1 MIDKRLFQ
9 LVEKKSLILLILFRV
24 LGLGL
29 MISLWFIFAQQL
41 TQYLEGRS
49 VDWLRLVGIVLL
61 VLAFK
66 AILTKLA
73 EKQIYQASA
82 ELRLSMRRAVMAK
95 AFRLGNSEG
104 QLPAST
110 LTQLTV
116 DGIEQLEIYYSRFLP
131 QLFYCLIA
139 SLMIFGSLVGF
150 AWQPAIVLLIC
161 MPIIPVVI
169 MAVMK
174 IAKRILSGYWS
185 DYTNLGSKFH
195 ENLSGLS
202 ILKAYDQDKYK
213 QEEIVSDA
221 ERFRKATMSLL
232 SMQLNSITIMDIIS
246 YSGAALGI
254 GMSLIM
260 FTNGDISLTG
270 MLMFL
275 LLSAEFFIP
284 MRQLGSLFH
293 VAMNG
298 ISACSKLFAY
308 LELKEQVYGEVEL
321 EKSLERIE
329 VRDLTFTYEKEKTAA
344 LYEVSASFSK
354 GSFSA
359 LVGKSGSGKSTFVR
373 VLLNQLPGYQG
384 EINWNDVP
392 LSDLNGETIRKQG
405 VLVDNHGYLYANSI
419 QENLLIGNSQA
430 SETDLWN
437 VLEQVS
443 LADFVR
449 NLPEQLNT
457 LLEENGSNLSGGQRQ
472 RLLLARALLREAKLY
487 VFDEIT
493 SGVDLE
499 SEKIILG
506 VLQKLAQEKIVLFIS
521 HRLYNVLAADQVLV
535 FEAGKLVEVASP
547 EQLQQESYYFKN
559 YFLEE
564 EALLKGGGLTCQ
576 NGRLFVG
583 Y

>member
-41 TQYLEGRS
+41 TQYLEGGS

-61 VLAFK
+61 VLVGK

-161 MPIIPVVI
+161 MPMIPVVI

-308 LELKEQVYGEVEL
+308 LELKEQVYGEGEL
-321 EKSLERIE
+321 EKSLEKIE

-419 QENLLIGNSQA
+419 QENLLIGNSHA

-437 VLEQVS
+437 VLERVS

-449 NLPEQLNT
+449 DLPEQLNT

-472 RLLLARALLREAKLY
+472 RLLLARALLREAELY

-564 EALLKGGGLTCQ
+564 EALLKGGA
-576 NGRLFVG
+576 
-583 Y
+583 

>member
-41 TQYLEGRS
+41 TQYLEGGS

-61 VLAFK
+61 VLVGK

-139 SLMIFGSLVGF
+139 SLIIFGSLVGF

-161 MPIIPVVI
+161 MPMIPVVI

-308 LELKEQVYGEVEL
+308 LELKEQVYGEGEL
-321 EKSLERIE
+321 EKSLEKIE
-329 VRDLTFTYEKEKTAA
+329 VQDLTFTYEKEKTAA
-344 LYEVSASFSK
+344 LHEVSASFSK

-419 QENLLIGNSQA
+419 QGNLLIGNSHA

-472 RLLLARALLREAKLY
+472 RLLLARALLREAELY

-564 EALLKGGGLTCQ
+564 EALLKGGA
-576 NGRLFVG
+576 
-583 Y
+583 

>member
-29 MISLWFIFAQQL
+29 MIGLWLVFAQQL
-41 TQYLEGRS
+41 TNYLEGQS
-49 VDWLRLVGIVLL
+49 VDWLWLAGTVLVVLVGKMV
-61 VLAFK
+61 
-66 AILTKLA
+66 LTKLA

-82 ELRLSMRRAVMAK
+82 ELRLSMRRAVMEK
-95 AFRLGNSEG
+95 AFRLGNNAG
-104 QLPAST
+104 QLPASK
-110 LTQLTV
+110 LTQLSV

-150 AWQPAIVLLIC
+150 AWQPATVLLIC
-161 MPIIPVVI
+161 MPMIPVVI

-185 DYTNLGSKFH
+185 DYTNLGTKFH
-195 ENLSGLS
+195 ENLNGLS
-202 ILKAYDQDKYK
+202 ILKAYNQDKYK

-254 GMSLIM
+254 GISLIM
-260 FTNGDISLTG
+260 FTNGNISLTG

-298 ISACSKLFAY
+298 ISACSRLFAY
-308 LELKEQVYGEVEL
+308 IELPEQVWGSEKITKPL
-321 EKSLERIE
+321 EKITAQNI
-329 VRDLTFTYEKEKTAA
+329 TFTYEKGKAEA
-344 LYEVSASFSK
+344 LQGISANFSK

-359 LVGKSGSGKSTFVR
+359 LVGKSGSGKSTFAR
-373 VLLNQLPGYQG
+373 VLLNQLPNYQG
-384 EINWNDVP
+384 SIVWND
-392 LSDLNGETIRKQG
+392 LSLANLDGDTIRKQG
-405 VLVDNHGYLYANSI
+405 ILVDNHGYLYANSI
-419 QENLLIGNSQA
+419 QENLLIASPEASQA
-430 SETDLWN
+430 DLWH

-443 LADFVR
+443 LAEFVR
-449 NLPEQLNT
+449 KLPKQLEES
-457 LLEENGSNLSGGQRQ
+457 LEENGSNLSGGQRQ
-472 RLLLARALLREAKLY
+472 RLLLARALLQKSELY
-487 VFDEIT
+487 IFDEIT

-506 VLQKLAQEKIVLFIS
+506 ALQELAKEKIVLFIS
-521 HRLYNVLAADQVLV
+521 HRLYNVLDADQVLV

-547 EQLQQESYYFKN
+547 EHLQQSSNYFKN

-564 EALLKGGGLTCQ
+564 EALLKGGA
-576 NGRLFVG
+576 
-583 Y
+583 

>member
-9 LVEKKSLILLILFRV
+9 LVEKKSLILLILFRM

-41 TQYLEGRS
+41 TQYLEGGS

-61 VLAFK
+61 VLVGK

-161 MPIIPVVI
+161 MPMIPVVI

-174 IAKRILSGYWS
+174 IAKRILSGCWS

-260 FTNGDISLTG
+260 FTNGDISLIG

-308 LELKEQVYGEVEL
+308 LELKEQVYGEGEL
-321 EKSLERIE
+321 EKSLEKIE

-419 QENLLIGNSQA
+419 QGNLLIGNSHA

-472 RLLLARALLREAKLY
+472 RLLLARALLREAELY

-564 EALLKGGGLTCQ
+564 EALLKGGA
-576 NGRLFVG
+576 
-583 Y
+583 

>member
-29 MISLWFIFAQQL
+29 MIGLWLVFAQQL
-41 TQYLEGRS
+41 TNYLEGQS
-49 VDWLRLVGIVLL
+49 VDWLWLAGTVLVVLVGKMV
-61 VLAFK
+61 
-66 AILTKLA
+66 LTKLA

-82 ELRLSMRRAVMAK
+82 ELRLSMRRAVMEK
-95 AFRLGNSEG
+95 AFRLGNNAG
-104 QLPAST
+104 QLPASK
-110 LTQLTV
+110 LTQLSV

-150 AWQPAIVLLIC
+150 AWQPATVLLIC
-161 MPIIPVVI
+161 MPMIPVVI

-185 DYTNLGSKFH
+185 DYTNLGTKFH
-195 ENLSGLS
+195 ENLNGLS

-254 GMSLIM
+254 GISLIM
-260 FTNGDISLTG
+260 FTNGNISLTG

-298 ISACSKLFAY
+298 ISACSRLFAY
-308 LELKEQVYGEVEL
+308 IELPEQVWGSEKITKPL
-321 EKSLERIE
+321 EKITAQNI
-329 VRDLTFTYEKEKTAA
+329 TFTYEKGKAEA
-344 LYEVSASFSK
+344 LQGISANFSK

-359 LVGKSGSGKSTFVR
+359 LVGKSGSGKSTFAR
-373 VLLNQLPGYQG
+373 VLLNQLPNYQG
-384 EINWNDVP
+384 SIVWND
-392 LSDLNGETIRKQG
+392 LSLANLDGDAIRKQG
-405 VLVDNHGYLYANSI
+405 ILVDNHGYLYANSI
-419 QENLLIGNSQA
+419 QENLLIASPEASQA
-430 SETDLWN
+430 ALWH

-443 LADFVR
+443 LAEFVR
-449 NLPEQLNT
+449 KLPNQLEEP
-457 LLEENGSNLSGGQRQ
+457 LEENGSNLSGGQRQ
-472 RLLLARALLREAKLY
+472 RLLLARALLQKSELY
-487 VFDEIT
+487 IFDEIT

-499 SEKIILG
+499 SERIILG
-506 VLQKLAQEKIVLFIS
+506 VLQELAKEKIVLFIS
-521 HRLYNVLAADQVLV
+521 HRLYNVLDADQVLV

-547 EQLQQESYYFKN
+547 EHLQQSSNYFKN

-564 EALLKGGGLTCQ
+564 EALLKGGA
-576 NGRLFVG
+576 
-583 Y
+583 

>member
-41 TQYLEGRS
+41 TQYLEGGS

-61 VLAFK
+61 VLVGK

-161 MPIIPVVI
+161 MPMIPVVI

-221 ERFRKATMSLL
+221 ERFQKATMSLL

-321 EKSLERIE
+321 EKSLEKIE
-329 VRDLTFTYEKEKTAA
+329 VRDLTFTYEKEETTA
-344 LYEVSASFSK
+344 LYEVSAIFSK

-419 QENLLIGNSQA
+419 QENLLIGYSHA

-472 RLLLARALLREAKLY
+472 RLLLARALLREAELY

-535 FEAGKLVEVASP
+535 FEAGKLVELASP

-564 EALLKGGGLTCQ
+564 EALLKGGA
-576 NGRLFVG
+576 
-583 Y
+583 

>member
-24 LGLGL
+24 LSLGL
-29 MISLWFIFAQQL
+29 MIGLWLVFAQQL
-41 TQYLEGRS
+41 TSYLNGES
-49 VDWLRLVGIVLL
+49 IDWLMLVGTVLV
-61 VLAFK
+61 VLIGK

-82 ELRLSMRRAVMAK
+82 ELRLSMRRAVMEK
-95 AFRLGNSEG
+95 AFRLGNNEG

-110 LTQLTV
+110 LTQLAV

-161 MPIIPVVI
+161 MPMIPVVI
-169 MAVMK
+169 MMVMK

-260 FTNGDISLTG
+260 FTNGTISMTG

-308 LELKEQVYGEVEL
+308 LELPEQVYGAKKL
-321 EKSLERIE
+321 EKPLEKIE
-329 VRDLTFTYEKEKTAA
+329 VRDLTFTYEKGESEA
-344 LYEVSASFSK
+344 LHEVSASFNK

-384 EINWNDVP
+384 EIIWNDVS
-392 LSDLNGETIRKQG
+392 LSDLSGEAIRKQA
-405 VLVDNHGYLYANSI
+405 VLVDNHGYLYAESI
-419 QENLLIGNSQA
+419 QENLLIGKRQA
-430 SETDLWN
+430 SETELWN

-449 NLPEQLNT
+449 KLPGQLNE

-472 RLLLARALLREAKLY
+472 RLLLARALLREAELY

-499 SEKIILG
+499 SEKIILA

-535 FEAGKLVEVASP
+535 FEAGKLVEVANP
-547 EQLQQESYYFKN
+547 EQLQQESSYFKN
-559 YFLEE
+559 YFSEE
-564 EALLKGGGLTCQ
+564 EALLKGGA
-576 NGRLFVG
+576 
-583 Y
+583 

>member
-41 TQYLEGRS
+41 TQYLEGGS

-61 VLAFK
+61 VLVGK

-161 MPIIPVVI
+161 MPMIPVVI

-254 GMSLIM
+254 GVSLIM
-260 FTNGDISLTG
+260 FTNGDISLIG

-308 LELKEQVYGEVEL
+308 LELKEQVYGEGEL
-321 EKSLERIE
+321 EKSLEKIE

-419 QENLLIGNSQA
+419 QENLLIGYSHA

-472 RLLLARALLREAKLY
+472 RLLLARALLREAELY

-564 EALLKGGGLTCQ
+564 EALLKGGA
-576 NGRLFVG
+576 
-583 Y
+583 

>member
-41 TQYLEGRS
+41 TQYLEGGS

-61 VLAFK
+61 VLVGK

-161 MPIIPVVI
+161 MPMIPVVI

-308 LELKEQVYGEVEL
+308 LELKEQVYGEGEL
-321 EKSLERIE
+321 EKSLEKIE

-419 QENLLIGNSQA
+419 QGNLLIGNSHA

-472 RLLLARALLREAKLY
+472 RLLLARALLREAELY

-564 EALLKGGGLTCQ
+564 EALLKGGA
-576 NGRLFVG
+576 
-583 Y
+583 

>member
-24 LGLGL
+24 LSLGL
-29 MISLWFIFAQQL
+29 MIGLWLVFAQQL
-41 TQYLEGRS
+41 TSYLNGES
-49 VDWLRLVGIVLL
+49 IHWFMLVGTVLV
-61 VLAFK
+61 VLIGK

-73 EKQIYQASA
+73 KKQIYQASA
-82 ELRLSMRRAVMAK
+82 ELRLSMRRAVMEK
-95 AFRLGNSEG
+95 AFRLGNNEG

-110 LTQLTV
+110 LTQLAV

-161 MPIIPVVI
+161 MPLIPVVI
-169 MAVMK
+169 MMVMK

-260 FTNGDISLTG
+260 FTNGTISMTG

-308 LELKEQVYGEVEL
+308 LELPEQVYGAKKL
-321 EKSLERIE
+321 EKTLEKIE
-329 VRDLTFTYEKEKTAA
+329 VRDLTFTYEKGESEA
-344 LYEVSASFSK
+344 LHEVSASFNK

-359 LVGKSGSGKSTFVR
+359 IVGKSGSGKSTFVR
-373 VLLNQLPGYQG
+373 VLLNQLLGYQG
-384 EINWNDVP
+384 KIIWNDVS
-392 LSDLNGETIRKQG
+392 LSDLSGEAIRMQA
-405 VLVDNHGYLYANSI
+405 VLVDNHGYLYADSI
-419 QENLLIGNSQA
+419 QENLLIGNRQA

-449 NLPEQLNT
+449 KLPGQLNE
-457 LLEENGSNLSGGQRQ
+457 LLDENGSNLSGGQRQ
-472 RLLLARALLREAKLY
+472 RLLLARALLREAELY

-499 SEKIILG
+499 SEKIILA

-535 FEAGKLVEVASP
+535 FEAGNLVEVANP
-547 EQLQQESYYFKN
+547 EQLQQESSYFKN

-564 EALLKGGGLTCQ
+564 EALLKGGA
-576 NGRLFVG
+576 
-583 Y
+583 

>member
-41 TQYLEGRS
+41 TQYLEGGS

-61 VLAFK
+61 VLVGK

-161 MPIIPVVI
+161 MPMIPVVI

-329 VRDLTFTYEKEKTAA
+329 VRDLTFTYEKEKNAA

-419 QENLLIGNSQA
+419 QENLLIGDSHA

-472 RLLLARALLREAKLY
+472 RLLLARALLREAELY
-487 VFDEIT
+487 VLDEIT

-564 EALLKGGGLTCQ
+564 EALLKGGA
-576 NGRLFVG
+576 
-583 Y
+583 

>member
-41 TQYLEGRS
+41 TQYLEGGS

-61 VLAFK
+61 VLVGK

-161 MPIIPVVI
+161 MPMIPVVI

-308 LELKEQVYGEVEL
+308 LELKEQVYGEGEL
-321 EKSLERIE
+321 EKSLEKIE

-419 QENLLIGNSQA
+419 QENLLIGNSHA

-472 RLLLARALLREAKLY
+472 RLLLARALLREAELY
-487 VFDEIT
+487 VLDEIT

-535 FEAGKLVEVASP
+535 FEAGKLVEIASP

-564 EALLKGGGLTCQ
+564 EALLKGGA
-576 NGRLFVG
+576 
-583 Y
+583 

>member
-9 LVEKKSLILLILFRV
+9 LVEKKSLVLLILFRV
-24 LGLGL
+24 LSLGL
-29 MISLWFIFAQQL
+29 MIGLWLVFAQQL
-41 TQYLEGRS
+41 THYIEGQS
-49 VDWLRLVGIVLL
+49 VDWLWLIGTVLVVLVG
-61 VLAFK
+61 K

-82 ELRLSMRRAVMAK
+82 ELRLSMRRAVMEK
-95 AFRLGNSEG
+95 AFRLGNKEG

-110 LTQLTV
+110 LTQLAV

-161 MPIIPVVI
+161 MPMIPIVI

-185 DYTNLGSKFH
+185 DYTNLGTKFH

-202 ILKAYDQDKYK
+202 ILKAYNQDKYK

-260 FTNGDISLTG
+260 FTNGNISMTG

-308 LELKEQVYGEVEL
+308 LELKEQVYGSEELAKPL
-321 EKSLERIE
+321 EKME
-329 VRDLTFTYEKEKTAA
+329 VRHLTYTYEEGKAKA
-344 LYEVSASFSK
+344 LQDISVNFNK

-384 EINWNDVP
+384 EIVWNDVP
-392 LSDLNGETIRKQG
+392 LASLSGETIRKQA
-405 VLVDNHGYLYANSI
+405 VLVDNHGYLYASSI
-419 QENLLIGNSQA
+419 RENLLIGNPA
-430 SETDLWN
+430 ANDIDLWN

-449 NLPEQLNT
+449 KLPEQLNEN
-457 LLEENGSNLSGGQRQ
+457 LEENGSNLSGGQRQ
-472 RLLLARALLREAKLY
+472 RLLLARALLCQAEVF

-499 SEKIILG
+499 SEKIILL
-506 VLQKLAQEKIVLFIS
+506 VLQKLAKEKIVLFIS
-521 HRLYNVLAADQVLV
+521 HRLYNVLDADQVLV
-535 FEAGKLVEVASP
+535 FDAGKLVEVASP
-547 EQLQQESYYFKN
+547 ERLQQESNYFKN

-564 EALLKGGGLTCQ
+564 EALLKGGA
-576 NGRLFVG
+576 
-583 Y
+583 

>member
-9 LVEKKSLILLILFRV
+9 LVEKKSLILLIVFRV

-41 TQYLEGRS
+41 TQYLEGGS
-49 VDWLRLVGIVLL
+49 VDWLRLVGIVIL
-61 VLAFK
+61 VLVGK

-161 MPIIPVVI
+161 MPMIPVVI

-308 LELKEQVYGEVEL
+308 LELKEQVYGEVAL
-321 EKSLERIE
+321 EKSLEKIE
-329 VRDLTFTYEKEKTAA
+329 VRDLTFTYEKEKNTA
-344 LYEVSASFSK
+344 LYQVSASFNK

-419 QENLLIGNSQA
+419 QENLLIGNSHA

-449 NLPEQLNT
+449 DLPEQLNT

-472 RLLLARALLREAKLY
+472 RLLLARALLGEAELY

-521 HRLYNVLAADQVLV
+521 HRLYNVLVADQVLV

-547 EQLQQESYYFKN
+547 EHLQQESHYFKN

-564 EALLKGGGLTCQ
+564 EALLKGGA
-576 NGRLFVG
+576 
-583 Y
+583 

>member
-29 MISLWFIFAQQL
+29 MIGLWLIFAQQL
-41 TQYLEGRS
+41 TNYLEGQS
-49 VDWLRLVGIVLL
+49 VDWLWLAGTVLVVLVGKMV
-61 VLAFK
+61 
-66 AILTKLA
+66 LTKLA

-82 ELRLSMRRAVMAK
+82 ELRLSMRRAVMEK
-95 AFRLGNSEG
+95 AFRLGNNAG
-104 QLPAST
+104 QLPASK
-110 LTQLTV
+110 LTQLSV

-150 AWQPAIVLLIC
+150 AWQPATVLLIC
-161 MPIIPVVI
+161 MPMIPIVI

-185 DYTNLGSKFH
+185 DYTNLGTKFH
-195 ENLSGLS
+195 ENLNGLS

-254 GMSLIM
+254 GISLIM
-260 FTNGDISLTG
+260 FTNGNISLTG

-298 ISACSKLFAY
+298 ISACSRLFAY
-308 LELKEQVYGEVEL
+308 IELPEQVWGSEKIDKPL
-321 EKSLERIE
+321 EKITAQNI
-329 VRDLTFTYEKEKTAA
+329 TFTYEKGKAEA
-344 LYEVSASFSK
+344 LQGISANFSK

-359 LVGKSGSGKSTFVR
+359 LVGKSGSGKSTFAR
-373 VLLNQLPGYQG
+373 VLLNQLPNYQG
-384 EINWNDVP
+384 SIVWND
-392 LSDLNGETIRKQG
+392 LSLVNLDGDTIRKQG
-405 VLVDNHGYLYANSI
+405 ILVDNHGYLYANSI
-419 QENLLIGNSQA
+419 QENLLIASPEASQA
-430 SETDLWN
+430 DLWH

-443 LADFVR
+443 LAEFVR
-449 NLPEQLNT
+449 KLPKQLEES
-457 LLEENGSNLSGGQRQ
+457 LEENGSNLSGGQRQ
-472 RLLLARALLREAKLY
+472 RLLLARALLQKSELY
-487 VFDEIT
+487 IFDEIT

-506 VLQKLAQEKIVLFIS
+506 VLQGLAKEKIVLFIS
-521 HRLYNVLAADQVLV
+521 HRLYNVLDADQVLV

-547 EQLQQESYYFKN
+547 EHLQQSSNYFKN

-564 EALLKGGGLTCQ
+564 EALLKGGA
-576 NGRLFVG
+576 
-583 Y
+583 

>member
-24 LGLGL
+24 LSLGL
-29 MISLWFIFAQQL
+29 MIGLWLVFAQQL
-41 TQYLEGRS
+41 TSYLNGES
-49 VDWLRLVGIVLL
+49 IHWLMLVGTVLV
-61 VLAFK
+61 VLIGK

-82 ELRLSMRRAVMAK
+82 ELRLSMRRAVMEK
-95 AFRLGNSEG
+95 AFRLGNNEG

-110 LTQLTV
+110 LTQLAV

-161 MPIIPVVI
+161 MPLIPVVI
-169 MAVMK
+169 MMVMK

-254 GMSLIM
+254 GISLIM
-260 FTNGDISLTG
+260 FTNGTISMTG

-308 LELKEQVYGEVEL
+308 LELPEQVYGAKKL
-321 EKSLERIE
+321 EKPLEKIE
-329 VRDLTFTYEKEKTAA
+329 VRDLTFTYEKGESEA
-344 LYEVSASFSK
+344 LHEVSASFNK

-359 LVGKSGSGKSTFVR
+359 IVGKSGSGKSTFVR

-384 EINWNDVP
+384 GIIWNDVS
-392 LSDLNGETIRKQG
+392 LSDLSGEAIRKQA
-405 VLVDNHGYLYANSI
+405 VLVDNHGYLYAESI
-419 QENLLIGNSQA
+419 QENLLIGKRQA
-430 SETDLWN
+430 SETELWN

-449 NLPEQLNT
+449 KLPGQLNE

-472 RLLLARALLREAKLY
+472 RLLLARALLREAELY

-499 SEKIILG
+499 SEKIILA

-535 FEAGKLVEVASP
+535 FEAGKLVEVANP
-547 EQLQQESYYFKN
+547 EQLQQESSYFKN
-559 YFLEE
+559 YFSEE
-564 EALLKGGGLTCQ
+564 EALLKGGA
-576 NGRLFVG
+576 
-583 Y
+583 

>member
-9 LVEKKSLILLILFRV
+9 LVEKKSLVLLILFRV

-29 MISLWFIFAQQL
+29 MIGLWLVFAQQL
-41 TQYLEGRS
+41 TNYLEGQS
-49 VDWLRLVGIVLL
+49 VDWLWLAGTVLVVLVGKMV
-61 VLAFK
+61 
-66 AILTKLA
+66 LTKLA
-73 EKQIYQASA
+73 EKQIYQASE
-82 ELRLSMRRAVMAK
+82 ELRLSMRRAVMEK
-95 AFRLGNSEG
+95 AFRLGNNAG
-104 QLPAST
+104 QLPASK
-110 LTQLTV
+110 LTQLSV

-150 AWQPAIVLLIC
+150 AWQPATVLLIC
-161 MPIIPVVI
+161 MPMIPVVI

-185 DYTNLGSKFH
+185 DYTNLGTKFH
-195 ENLSGLS
+195 ENLNGLS

-221 ERFRKATMSLL
+221 EHFRKATMSLL

-254 GMSLIM
+254 GISLIM
-260 FTNGDISLTG
+260 FTNGNISLTG

-298 ISACSKLFAY
+298 ISACSRLFAY
-308 LELKEQVYGEVEL
+308 IELPEQVWGSKKITKPL
-321 EKSLERIE
+321 EKITAQNI
-329 VRDLTFTYEKEKTAA
+329 TFTYEKGKAEA
-344 LYEVSASFSK
+344 LQGISANFSK

-359 LVGKSGSGKSTFVR
+359 LVGKSGSGKSTFAR
-373 VLLNQLPGYQG
+373 VLLNQLPNYQG
-384 EINWNDVP
+384 NIVWND
-392 LSDLNGETIRKQG
+392 LSLANLDGDTIRKKG
-405 VLVDNHGYLYANSI
+405 ILVDNHGYLYANSI
-419 QENLLIGNSQA
+419 QENLLIASPEASQA
-430 SETDLWN
+430 DLWH

-443 LADFVR
+443 LAEFVR
-449 NLPEQLNT
+449 KLPKQLEES
-457 LLEENGSNLSGGQRQ
+457 LEENGSNLSGGQRQ
-472 RLLLARALLREAKLY
+472 RLILARALLQKSELY
-487 VFDEIT
+487 IFDEIT

-506 VLQKLAQEKIVLFIS
+506 ALQELAKEKIVLFIS
-521 HRLYNVLAADQVLV
+521 HRLYNVLDADQVLV

-547 EQLQQESYYFKN
+547 EHLQQSSNYFKN

-564 EALLKGGGLTCQ
+564 EALLKGGA
-576 NGRLFVG
+576 
-583 Y
+583 

>member
-29 MISLWFIFAQQL
+29 MIGLWLVFAQQL
-41 TQYLEGRS
+41 TNYLEGQS
-49 VDWLRLVGIVLL
+49 VDWLWLAGTVLVVLVGKIV
-61 VLAFK
+61 
-66 AILTKLA
+66 LTKLA

-82 ELRLSMRRAVMAK
+82 ELRLSMRRAVMEK
-95 AFRLGNSEG
+95 AFRLGNNSG
-104 QLPAST
+104 QLPASK
-110 LTQLTV
+110 LTQLSV

-150 AWQPAIVLLIC
+150 AWQPATVLLIC
-161 MPIIPVVI
+161 MPMIPIVI

-185 DYTNLGSKFH
+185 DYTNLGTKFH
-195 ENLSGLS
+195 ENLNGLS

-254 GMSLIM
+254 GISLIM
-260 FTNGDISLTG
+260 FTNGNISLTG

-298 ISACSKLFAY
+298 ISACSRLFAY
-308 LELKEQVYGEVEL
+308 IELPEQVWGSEKIDKPL
-321 EKSLERIE
+321 EKITAQNI
-329 VRDLTFTYEKEKTAA
+329 TFTYEKGKAEA
-344 LYEVSASFSK
+344 LQGISANFSK

-359 LVGKSGSGKSTFVR
+359 LVGKSGSGKSTFAR
-373 VLLNQLPGYQG
+373 VLLNQLPNYQG
-384 EINWNDVP
+384 SIVWND
-392 LSDLNGETIRKQG
+392 LSLANLDGDTIRKQG
-405 VLVDNHGYLYANSI
+405 ILVDNHGYLYANSI
-419 QENLLIGNSQA
+419 QENLLIASPEASQA
-430 SETDLWN
+430 DLWH

-443 LADFVR
+443 LAEFVR
-449 NLPEQLNT
+449 KLPNQLEEA
-457 LLEENGSNLSGGQRQ
+457 LEENGSNLSGGQRQ
-472 RLLLARALLREAKLY
+472 RLLLARALLQKAELY
-487 VFDEIT
+487 IFDEIT

-506 VLQKLAQEKIVLFIS
+506 VLQELAKEKIVLFIS
-521 HRLYNVLAADQVLV
+521 HRLYNVLDADQVLV

-547 EQLQQESYYFKN
+547 EHLQQSSNYFKN

-564 EALLKGGGLTCQ
+564 EALLKGGA
-576 NGRLFVG
+576 
-583 Y
+583 

>member
-1 MIDKRLFQ
+1 
-9 LVEKKSLILLILFRV
+9 
-24 LGLGL
+24 
-29 MISLWFIFAQQL
+29 
-41 TQYLEGRS
+41 
-49 VDWLRLVGIVLL
+49 
-61 VLAFK
+61 
-66 AILTKLA
+66 
-73 EKQIYQASA
+73 
-82 ELRLSMRRAVMAK
+82 
-95 AFRLGNSEG
+95 
-104 QLPAST
+104 
-110 LTQLTV
+110 
-116 DGIEQLEIYYSRFLP
+116 
-131 QLFYCLIA
+131 
-139 SLMIFGSLVGF
+139 MIFGSLVGF

-161 MPIIPVVI
+161 MPMITIVI

-185 DYTNLGSKFH
+185 DYTNLGTKFH

-260 FTNGDISLTG
+260 FTNGTISMTG

-308 LELKEQVYGEVEL
+308 LELKEQVYGSVEL
-321 EKSLERIE
+321 AKPLEKME
-329 VRDLTFTYEKEKTAA
+329 VHHLTYTYEEGKAKA
-344 LYEVSASFSK
+344 LQDVSVHFNK

-373 VLLNQLPGYQG
+373 VLLNQLPGYQR
-384 EINWNDVP
+384 EIVWNDVP
-392 LSDLNGETIRKQG
+392 LASLSGEAIRKQA

-419 QENLLIGNSQA
+419 RENLLIGNPAANDS
-430 SETDLWN
+430 DLWN

-449 NLPEQLNT
+449 KLPEQLSEN
-457 LLEENGSNLSGGQRQ
+457 LEEDGSNLSGGQRQ
-472 RLLLARALLREAKLY
+472 RLLLARALLRQAEVY

-499 SEKIILG
+499 SEKIIFL
-506 VLQKLAQEKIVLFIS
+506 VLQELAKEKIVLFIS
-521 HRLYNVLAADQVLV
+521 HRLYNVLGADQVLV
-535 FEAGKLVEVASP
+535 FDAGKLVEVASP
-547 EQLQQESYYFKN
+547 ERLQQESNYFKN

-564 EALLKGGGLTCQ
+564 EALLKGGA
-576 NGRLFVG
+576 
-583 Y
+583 

>member
-9 LVEKKSLILLILFRV
+9 LVEKKSLVLLILFRV
-24 LGLGL
+24 LSLGL
-29 MISLWFIFAQQL
+29 MIGLWLVFAQQL
-41 TQYLEGRS
+41 THYLEGQS
-49 VDWLRLVGIVLL
+49 VDWLWLVGTVLVVL
-61 VLAFK
+61 VGK

-82 ELRLSMRRAVMAK
+82 ELRLSMRRAVMEK
-95 AFRLGNSEG
+95 AFRLGNNEG

-110 LTQLTV
+110 LTQLAV

-161 MPIIPVVI
+161 MPMIPIVI

-185 DYTNLGSKFH
+185 DYTNLGTKFH

-232 SMQLNSITIMDIIS
+232 SMQLNSITVMDIIS

-260 FTNGDISLTG
+260 FTNGNISMTG

-308 LELKEQVYGEVEL
+308 LELKEQVYGSVEL
-321 EKSLERIE
+321 AKPLEKME
-329 VRDLTFTYEKEKTAA
+329 VHHLTYTYEEGKAKA
-344 LYEVSASFSK
+344 LQDVSVHFNK

-384 EINWNDVP
+384 EIVWNDVP
-392 LSDLNGETIRKQG
+392 LASLSGEAIRKQA

-419 QENLLIGNSQA
+419 RENLLIGNPAANDSN
-430 SETDLWN
+430 LWN

-449 NLPEQLNT
+449 KLPEQLSEN
-457 LLEENGSNLSGGQRQ
+457 LEEDGSNLSGGQRQ
-472 RLLLARALLREAKLY
+472 RLLLARALLRQAEVF

-499 SEKIILG
+499 SEKIILL
-506 VLQKLAQEKIVLFIS
+506 VLQELAKEKIVLFIS
-521 HRLYNVLAADQVLV
+521 HRLYNVLGADQVLV
-535 FEAGKLVEVASP
+535 FDAGKLLEVASP
-547 EQLQQESYYFKN
+547 ERLQQESNYFKN

-564 EALLKGGGLTCQ
+564 EALLKGGA
-576 NGRLFVG
+576 
-583 Y
+583 

>member
-41 TQYLEGRS
+41 TQYLEGGS

-61 VLAFK
+61 VLVGK

-161 MPIIPVVI
+161 MPMIPVVI

-321 EKSLERIE
+321 EKSLEKIE
-329 VRDLTFTYEKEKTAA
+329 VRDLTFTYEKEETTA
-344 LYEVSASFSK
+344 LYEVSAIFSK

-419 QENLLIGNSQA
+419 QENLLIGYSHA

-472 RLLLARALLREAKLY
+472 RLLLARALLREAELY

-564 EALLKGGGLTCQ
+564 EALLKGGA
-576 NGRLFVG
+576 
-583 Y
+583 

>member
-9 LVEKKSLILLILFRV
+9 LVEKKPLILLILFRV

-41 TQYLEGRS
+41 TQYIEGRS
-49 VDWLRLVGIVLL
+49 VAWLRLVGIVLL

-161 MPIIPVVI
+161 MPMIPVVI

-174 IAKRILSGYWS
+174 IAKRILSSYWS
-185 DYTNLGSKFH
+185 DYTNLGGKFH

-329 VRDLTFTYEKEKTAA
+329 VRDLTFTYEKEKNAA
-344 LYEVSASFSK
+344 LHEVSASFNQ

-384 EINWNDVP
+384 EIIWNDVP

-419 QENLLIGNSQA
+419 QENLLIGNSHA

-547 EQLQQESYYFKN
+547 EQLQQKSHYFKN

-564 EALLKGGGLTCQ
+564 EALLKGGA
-576 NGRLFVG
+576 
-583 Y
+583 

>member
-41 TQYLEGRS
+41 TQYLEGGS

-61 VLAFK
+61 VLVGK

-161 MPIIPVVI
+161 MPMIPVVI

-254 GMSLIM
+254 GVSLIM
-260 FTNGDISLTG
+260 FTNGDISLIG

-308 LELKEQVYGEVEL
+308 LELKEQVYGEGEL
-321 EKSLERIE
+321 EKSLEKIE

-419 QENLLIGNSQA
+419 QENLLIGNSHA

-472 RLLLARALLREAKLY
+472 RLLLARALLREAELY

-564 EALLKGGGLTCQ
+564 EALLKGGA
-576 NGRLFVG
+576 
-583 Y
+583 

>member
-24 LGLGL
+24 LSLGL
-29 MISLWFIFAQQL
+29 MIGLWLVFAQQL
-41 TQYLEGRS
+41 TSYLNGES
-49 VDWLRLVGIVLL
+49 IDWLMLVGTVLV
-61 VLAFK
+61 VLIGK

-82 ELRLSMRRAVMAK
+82 ELRLSMRRAVMEK
-95 AFRLGNSEG
+95 AFRLGNNEG

-110 LTQLTV
+110 LTQLAV

-161 MPIIPVVI
+161 MPLIPVVI
-169 MAVMK
+169 MMVMK

-260 FTNGDISLTG
+260 FTNGTISMTG

-308 LELKEQVYGEVEL
+308 LELPEQVYGAKKL
-321 EKSLERIE
+321 EKSLEKIE
-329 VRDLTFTYEKEKTAA
+329 VRDLTFTYEKGESEA
-344 LYEVSASFSK
+344 LHEVSASFNK
-354 GSFSA
+354 DSFSA
-359 LVGKSGSGKSTFVR
+359 IVGKSGSGKSTFVR

-384 EINWNDVP
+384 GIIWNDVS
-392 LSDLNGETIRKQG
+392 LSDLSGEAIRKQA
-405 VLVDNHGYLYANSI
+405 VLVDNHGYLYAESI
-419 QENLLIGNSQA
+419 QGNLLIGNPQA
-430 SETDLWN
+430 SETELWN

-449 NLPEQLNT
+449 KLPGQLNE

-472 RLLLARALLREAKLY
+472 RLLLARALLREAELY

-499 SEKIILG
+499 SEKIILA

-535 FEAGKLVEVASP
+535 FEAGKLVEVANP
-547 EQLQQESYYFKN
+547 EQLQQESSYFKN
-559 YFLEE
+559 YFSEE
-564 EALLKGGGLTCQ
+564 EALLKGGA
-576 NGRLFVG
+576 
-583 Y
+583 

>member
-9 LVEKKSLILLILFRV
+9 LVEKKSLVLLILFRV
-24 LGLGL
+24 LSLGL
-29 MISLWFIFAQQL
+29 MIGLWLVFAQQL
-41 TQYLEGRS
+41 THYLEGQN
-49 VDWLRLVGIVLL
+49 VDWLWLIGTVLVVLVG
-61 VLAFK
+61 K

-82 ELRLSMRRAVMAK
+82 ELRLSMRRAVMEK
-95 AFRLGNSEG
+95 AFRLGNNEG

-110 LTQLTV
+110 LTQLAV

-161 MPIIPVVI
+161 MPMIPIVI

-174 IAKRILSGYWS
+174 MAKRILSGYWS
-185 DYTNLGSKFH
+185 DYTNLGTKFH

-260 FTNGDISLTG
+260 FTNGTISMTG

-284 MRQLGSLFH
+284 MRQLVSLFH

-308 LELKEQVYGEVEL
+308 LELKEQVYGSVEL
-321 EKSLERIE
+321 AKPLEKIE
-329 VRDLTFTYEKEKTAA
+329 VHHLTYTYEGGKAKA
-344 LYEVSASFSK
+344 LQDVSVHFNK

-384 EINWNDVP
+384 EIVWNDVP
-392 LSDLNGETIRKQG
+392 LASLSGEAIRKQA

-419 QENLLIGNSQA
+419 RENLLIGNPAANDS
-430 SETDLWN
+430 DLWN

-449 NLPEQLNT
+449 KLPEQLNEN
-457 LLEENGSNLSGGQRQ
+457 LEEDGSNLSGGQRQ
-472 RLLLARALLREAKLY
+472 RLLLARALLRQAEVY

-499 SEKIILG
+499 SEKIILL
-506 VLQKLAQEKIVLFIS
+506 VLQELAKEKIVLFIS
-521 HRLYNVLAADQVLV
+521 HRLYNVLGADQVLV
-535 FEAGKLVEVASP
+535 FDAGKLLEVAS
-547 EQLQQESYYFKN
+547 QNDYSKN
-559 YFLEE
+559 PITSKTTF
-564 EALLKGGGLTCQ
+564 
-576 NGRLFVG
+576 
-583 Y
+583 

>member
-41 TQYLEGRS
+41 TQYIEGGS
-49 VDWLRLVGIVLL
+49 VAWLRLVGIVLL

-150 AWQPAIVLLIC
+150 ARQPAIVLLIC
-161 MPIIPVVI
+161 MPMIPVVI

-329 VRDLTFTYEKEKTAA
+329 VRDLTFTYEKEKNAA
-344 LYEVSASFSK
+344 LHEVSASFNQ

-419 QENLLIGNSQA
+419 QENLLIGNSHA

-506 VLQKLAQEKIVLFIS
+506 VLQKLAQKKIVLFIS

-547 EQLQQESYYFKN
+547 EQLQQKSHYFKN

-564 EALLKGGGLTCQ
+564 EALLKGGA
-576 NGRLFVG
+576 
-583 Y
+583 

>member
-41 TQYLEGRS
+41 TQYLEGGS

-61 VLAFK
+61 VLVGK

-161 MPIIPVVI
+161 MPMIPVVI

-329 VRDLTFTYEKEKTAA
+329 VRDLTFTYEKEKNAA

-419 QENLLIGNSQA
+419 QENLLICNSHA

-457 LLEENGSNLSGGQRQ
+457 LLEENGSNLSGGQKQ
-472 RLLLARALLREAKLY
+472 RLLLARALLREAELY

-547 EQLQQESYYFKN
+547 EQLQQESHYFKN

-564 EALLKGGGLTCQ
+564 EALLKGGA
-576 NGRLFVG
+576 
-583 Y
+583 

>member
-41 TQYLEGRS
+41 TQYLEGGS

-82 ELRLSMRRAVMAK
+82 ELRLSMRRVVMAK

-161 MPIIPVVI
+161 MPMIPVVI

-329 VRDLTFTYEKEKTAA
+329 VRDLTFTYEKEKNAA
-344 LYEVSASFSK
+344 LHEVSASFNQ

-419 QENLLIGNSQA
+419 QENLLIGNSHA

-457 LLEENGSNLSGGQRQ
+457 LLDENGSNLSGGQRQ

-547 EQLQQESYYFKN
+547 EQLQQKSHYFKN

-564 EALLKGGGLTCQ
+564 EALLKGGA
-576 NGRLFVG
+576 
-583 Y
+583 

>member
-41 TQYLEGRS
+41 TQYLEGGS

-61 VLAFK
+61 VLVGK

-161 MPIIPVVI
+161 MPMIPVVI

-221 ERFRKATMSLL
+221 ERFQKATMSLL

-321 EKSLERIE
+321 EKSLEKIE
-329 VRDLTFTYEKEKTAA
+329 VRDLTFTYEKEETTA
-344 LYEVSASFSK
+344 LYEVSAIFSK

-419 QENLLIGNSQA
+419 QENLLIGYSHA

-472 RLLLARALLREAKLY
+472 RLLLARALLREAELY

-564 EALLKGGGLTCQ
+564 EALLKGGA
-576 NGRLFVG
+576 
-583 Y
+583 

>member
-9 LVEKKSLILLILFRV
+9 LVEKRSLILLILFRV

-29 MISLWFIFAQQL
+29 MIGLWLVFAQQL
-41 TQYLEGRS
+41 TNYLEGQS
-49 VDWLRLVGIVLL
+49 VDWLWLAGTVLVVLVGKMV
-61 VLAFK
+61 
-66 AILTKLA
+66 LTKLA

-82 ELRLSMRRAVMAK
+82 ELRLSMRRAVMEK
-95 AFRLGNSEG
+95 AFRLGNNAG
-104 QLPAST
+104 QLPASK
-110 LTQLTV
+110 LTQLSV

-150 AWQPAIVLLIC
+150 AWQPATVLLIC
-161 MPIIPVVI
+161 MPMIPVVI

-185 DYTNLGSKFH
+185 DYTNLGTKFH
-195 ENLSGLS
+195 ENLNGLS

-254 GMSLIM
+254 GISLIM
-260 FTNGDISLTG
+260 FTNGNISLTG

-298 ISACSKLFAY
+298 ISACSRLFAY
-308 LELKEQVYGEVEL
+308 IELPEQVWGSEKIDKPL
-321 EKSLERIE
+321 EKITAQNI
-329 VRDLTFTYEKEKTAA
+329 TFTYEKGKAKA
-344 LYEVSASFSK
+344 LQGISASFSK

-359 LVGKSGSGKSTFVR
+359 LVGKSGSGKSTFAR
-373 VLLNQLPGYQG
+373 VLLNQLPNYQG
-384 EINWNDVP
+384 SIVWND
-392 LSDLNGETIRKQG
+392 LSLANLDGDTIRKQG
-405 VLVDNHGYLYANSI
+405 ILVDNHGYLYANSI
-419 QENLLIGNSQA
+419 QENLLIASPEASQA
-430 SETDLWN
+430 DLWH

-443 LADFVR
+443 LAEFVR
-449 NLPEQLNT
+449 KLPKQLEES
-457 LLEENGSNLSGGQRQ
+457 LEENGSNLSGGQRQ
-472 RLLLARALLREAKLY
+472 RLLLARALLQKAELY
-487 VFDEIT
+487 IFDEIT

-506 VLQKLAQEKIVLFIS
+506 VLQELAKEKIVLFIS
-521 HRLYNVLAADQVLV
+521 HRLYNVLDADQVLV
-535 FEAGKLVEVASP
+535 FEAGKLVEVESP
-547 EQLQQESYYFKN
+547 EHLQQSSNYFKN

-564 EALLKGGGLTCQ
+564 EALLKGGA
-576 NGRLFVG
+576 
-583 Y
+583 